1 MNEAIKEEFTNAFTR
16 NVVNLENLYI
26 VIFYFVCVD
35 VHYVE
40 WFTWM

>member
-40 WFTWM
+40 